1 MRSRIFATLA
11 AVAAGV
17 ALTAGT
23 AGAVGSAL
31 GGGSDNSPTI
41 THEAGKIMAAH
52 PVTSNQGGNGG
63 NQGGNGH

>member
-23 AGAVGSAL
+23 AGVVGSAL
-31 GGGSDNSPTI
+31 SGGSDSSSTT
-41 THEAGKIMAAH
+41 THQAGKIMATV
-52 PVTSNQGGNGG
+52 PVPVAGLASRGN
-63 NQGGNGH
+63 

>member
-23 AGAVGSAL
+23 AGVVGSAL
-31 GGGSDNSPTI
+31 GGSIHSTTT
-41 THEAGKIMAAH
+41 THQAGKIMAKL
-52 PVTSNQGGNGG
+52 PVISSQGQNSQGGN
-63 NQGGNGH
+63 